1 MSARLREIAARLEEI
16 AKALAEP
23 DADDE
28 RVRELAREAGELA
41 AEAGTQADLALRDA
55 AADQ

>member
-1 MSARLREIAARLEEI
+1 VSERLGEIAARLEAI

-28 RVRELAREAGELA
+28 RVQELAREAGELA
-41 AEAGTQADLALRDA
+41 AEAGTQAEAALREA
-55 AADQ
+55 AADE